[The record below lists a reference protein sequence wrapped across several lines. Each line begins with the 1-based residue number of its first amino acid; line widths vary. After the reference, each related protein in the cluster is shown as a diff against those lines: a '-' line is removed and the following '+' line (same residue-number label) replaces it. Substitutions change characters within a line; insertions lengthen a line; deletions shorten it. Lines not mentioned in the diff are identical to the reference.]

1 MTPNTITVAFTLNTT
16 NPEAELGFEAWIDD
30 EKFVDIAH
38 VQNEQLVTLTIPDVD
53 GSHELRLVLKNK
65 TQAHTQ
71 IDEQGNIVSD
81 ATLTI
86 KNLSFDEIVL
96 GHMLTKLATYN
107 HNFNGTKETI
117 QDRFYGE
124 IGCNG
129 TVSLKFDTP
138 IYLWLL
144 ENM

>member
-16 NPEAELGFEAWIDD
+16 KAEAELGFEAWIDD

-38 VQNEQLVTLTIPDVD
+38 VQNEQLVTMTMPDVD

-96 GHMLTKLATYN
+96 GHMLTKLATYS

>member
-38 VQNEQLVTLTIPDVD
+38 VQDEQPVTMTMSDAD

-71 IDEQGNIVSD
+71 IDEQGTIVSD

-86 KNLSFDEIVL
+86 NNLSFDEISL
-96 GHMLTKLATYN
+96 GYMFTELATYT
-107 HNFNGTKETI
+107 HDFNGTKETT
-117 QDRFYGE
+117 QERFHGE
-124 IGCNG
+124 MGCNG

>member
-38 VQNEQLVTLTIPDVD
+38 VQDEQPVTMTMPDAD

-71 IDEQGNIVSD
+71 IDEQGTIVSD

-86 KNLSFDEIVL
+86 NNLSFDEIEL
-96 GHMLTKLATYN
+96 GQLVTELATYT
-107 HNFNGTKETI
+107 HDFNGTKETT
-117 QDRFYGE
+117 QERFYGE
-124 IGCNG
+124 MGCNG
-129 TVSLKFDTP
+129 TVSLKFNTP

>member
-16 NPEAELGFEAWIDD
+16 NPDAELGFEAWIDNTQ
-30 EKFVDIAH
+30 FVDIAH
-38 VQNEQLVTLTIPDVD
+38 AQNEQLITMTIPDVD

-71 IDEQGNIVSD
+71 IDEQGTIVSD

-86 KNLSFDEIVL
+86 NNLSFDEISL
-96 GHMLTKLATYN
+96 GYMFTELATYS
-107 HNFNGTKETI
+107 HDFNGTKETM

-124 IGCNG
+124 MGCNG
-129 TVSLKFDTP
+129 TVSLKFNTP

-144 ENM
+144 EHM